1 MATPFISLTPFTP
14 GRAALGDI
22 SNSKLFKSGLKT
34 PLANV
39 TEEIEKVYGA
49 ALLPEVENI
58 EIEELNLGR
67 SPLFSPKCYNI
78 ESSTIKPES
87 PVFSDPGFEVVD
99 KEIEN
104 YLEQGVSYYEVYNS
118 YQNL

>member
-39 TEEIEKVYGA
+39 TEEIVKVYGA
-49 ALLPEVENI
+49 ALLPEVDNI
-58 EIEELNLGR
+58 EIDELNLGR
-67 SPLFSPKCYNI
+67 SP
-78 ESSTIKPES
+78 
-87 PVFSDPGFEVVD
+87 
-99 KEIEN
+99 
-104 YLEQGVSYYEVYNS
+104 
-118 YQNL
+118 